1 MAGDD
6 LMHGNGGDAVKVIA
20 FYLPQYHPIPENDAW
35 WGKGFTEWRAVA
47 RARPSFVGHYQP
59 HEPADLGY
67 YDLRVR
73 ETRVEQAELA
83 RRHGIYGFC
92 YYHYWF
98 DGKRLLDRPLCEV
111 LESGEPDFPFCIAW
125 ANEQWTRVWEGEP
138 RQVLLGQSY
147 RDGWVK
153 DFILD
158 LLPVLQDPR
167 YIRIDGKPLIL
178 ICRVGLIPSLPA
190 VVEEWR
196 RICREHGIGDLFVA
210 GIESVDRFDP
220 RLLGLDGAVEFPP
233 SADRLMCYPK
243 AGLTLTD
250 EAFSGIVAD
259 YPSYVSGCLRR
270 EDPGYVWFRGIMPG
284 WDNTPR
290 RGARA
295 KVFLGSTP
303 DEYRRWLDG
312 LIDWTKQHRVPS
324 QRLVFVNAWNEWAEG
339 AHLEPDA
346 KFGLA
351 YLRETVEAVRA
362 RRTESVA

>member
-1 MAGDD
+1 MYEDEQTS
-6 LMHGNGGDAVKVIA
+6 VKAIA

-35 WGKGFTEWRAVA
+35 WGKGFTEWRAVV
-47 RARPSFVGHYQP
+47 RARPSFAGHHQP

-73 ETRVEQAELA
+73 ETRIEQAELA
-83 RRHGIYGFC
+83 RRHGIHGFC

-98 DGKRLLDRPLCEV
+98 DGKRLLDRPLQEV
-111 LESGEPDFPFCIAW
+111 MEAGEPDFSFCVAW
-125 ANEQWTRVWEGEP
+125 ANEQWTRVWNGEP
-138 RQVLLGQSY
+138 EQVLMAQSY
-147 RDGWVK
+147 RAGWAA

-158 LLPVLQDPR
+158 LLPMLLDPR

-178 ICRVGLIPSLPA
+178 ICRVGLVPDIQGA
-190 VVEEWR
+190 VGEWR
-196 RICREHGIGDLFVA
+196 RVCREHGIDDLFVA

-233 SADRLMCYPK
+233 FADRLMCYSRRD
-243 AGLTLTD
+243 LQLTD
-250 EAFSGIVAD
+250 ETFSGIVAD
-259 YPSYVSGCLRR
+259 YPSYVSECLRR

-295 KVFLGSTP
+295 KIFLGSTP
-303 DEYRRWLDG
+303 SEYRRWLDG
-312 LIDWTKQHRVPS
+312 LLRWTIEQRAPG

-339 AHLEPDA
+339 AHLEPDE

-351 YLRETVEAVRA
+351 YLRETQAA
-362 RRTESVA
+362 LLQGGSSHVA